1 MIDPEIEAFR
11 KALPIYQYKEQI
23 ENIVKNNNFS
33 IVTGDTG
40 SGKSTQLPQYMMDSE
55 AITETIINNQKLVE
69 EYQNGKQP
77 PIDKLNV
84 VITQPRRMAA
94 VSMAA
99 RVSK

>member
-1 MIDPEIEAFR
+1 M
-11 KALPIYQYKEQI
+11 
-23 ENIVKNNNFS
+23 
-33 IVTGDTG
+33 TGDTG

-55 AITETIINNQKLVE
+55 AIRETIINNQKLVE